1 MCTCT
6 TCWWYSTKNE
16 HKFLPSPFVSDD
28 QKKVFGRFAT
38 NFDLKWDFM
47 TRWGKGNLMCGSW
60 SKQTGKRFVNY
71 PINETRTTHDLPPQ
85 KKNVWLG
92 LHQIMLKL
100 TWNCLRCG
108 LRHLLAGI
116 TSTFIIWIDE
126 GLALCLAPMSRSGER
141 EGPRSCTKI
150 MKIFYHV
157 QTNMAERSLLW
168 PTHKTYHSM
177 VIRPGVW
184 LVEGHV
190 TSLATVLTA

>member
-1 MCTCT
+1 
-6 TCWWYSTKNE
+6 
-16 HKFLPSPFVSDD
+16 
-28 QKKVFGRFAT
+28 
-38 NFDLKWDFM
+38 
-47 TRWGKGNLMCGSW
+47 
-60 SKQTGKRFVNY
+60 
-71 PINETRTTHDLPPQ
+71 
-85 KKNVWLG
+85 
-92 LHQIMLKL
+92 MLKL

-150 MKIFYHV
+150 MKMFYHV
-157 QTNMAERSLLW
+157 QTNMVERSLLW

-177 VIRPGVW
+177 VIRPGMW

-190 TSLATVLTA
+190 TSLATVLTAQSNSSSNSHIAVLSVHVVGATSWVVSQPNPYILNLLRRFVKHLDKWSSHHWTLTTKNCTLCK